1 MAIDGRDLVR
11 RAPDKDA
18 YQSTTTRAIAAAV
31 VIVPLAAIVWVSYW
45 VGTAT
50 GGVTGGI
57 LGVLST
63 ALTVGVLAAMKRRRR

>member
-11 RAPDKDA
+11 RVPDKDA
-18 YQSTTTRAIAAAV
+18 YHSPLTRTIAAAV
-31 VIVPLAAIVWVSYW
+31 VIIPLAAIVWVSYW

-50 GGVTGGI
+50 GGVAGGI
-57 LGVLST
+57 LGVVST